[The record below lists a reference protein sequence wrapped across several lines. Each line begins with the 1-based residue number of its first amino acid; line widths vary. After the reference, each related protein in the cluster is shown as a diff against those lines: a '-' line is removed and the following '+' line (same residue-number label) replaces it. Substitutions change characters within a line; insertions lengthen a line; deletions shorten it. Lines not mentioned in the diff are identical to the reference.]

1 MNFYDNINNL
11 VSAFKQTNEYT
22 EYKALKEELKKT
34 PETYNMLKD
43 FKDKQAE
50 LQMAY
55 INGQEPDKTK
65 QEEMENLY
73 SIVAQNSECR
83 KLLECEM
90 RINVILVD
98 LQKSLGDA
106 IEELVKF

>member
-1 MNFYDNINNL
+1 MNFYDDINNL
-11 VSAFKQTNEYT
+11 VSAFKKTNEYT
-22 EYKALKEELKKT
+22 EYMNLKNELKNT
-34 PETYNMLKD
+34 PETYKMLKD

-55 INGQEPDKTK
+55 INGQEVAKEK

-83 KLLECEM
+83 KILECEM
-90 RINVILVD
+90 KINVMLAD

>member
-11 VSAFKQTNEYT
+11 ISAFKQTNEYT

-55 INGQEPDKTK
+55 INGQEPDKAK
-65 QEEMENLY
+65 QEEMEKLY

-98 LQKSLGDA
+98 LQKTLGDV

>member
-11 VSAFKQTNEYT
+11 ISAFKQTNEYT

-55 INGQEPDKTK
+55 INGQEPDKAK
-65 QEEMENLY
+65 QEEMEKLY

-98 LQKSLGDA
+98 LQKSLGDV